1 MKTTIT
7 KIRGLTV
14 NIEVVEVCQMDQNG
28 GILCY
33 VAAIWIQRHGS
44 KEKALVRKS
53 RLPGAAAALK
63 AEIQRDGLR
72 AFSRFGHRC
81 AEVS

>member
-1 MKTTIT
+1 MRQTIT

-14 NIEVVEVCQMDQNG
+14 NIIVEEAHHHHEKG
-28 GILCY
+28 GLICY
-33 VAAIWIQRHGS
+33 VASIYVQVHGS
-44 KEKALVRKS
+44 AEKTLVRKS

-72 AFSRFGHRC
+72 AFSRFGHRG